1 LCRTRVLVEQTFG
14 ILKRRFNVLHDGFRV
29 EPGQVVEY
37 ISSCVVLHDI
47 GIDRNDVV
55 VNNDITEIPIDNCLT
70 NHNINPTFDGV
81 AKRNEIA

>member
-1 LCRTRVLVEQTFG
+1 MALCRTRVLVEQTFG

-55 VNNDITEIPIDNCLT
+55 TVNPEVTNCFNDTQ
-70 NHNINPTFDGV
+70 
-81 AKRNEIA
+81 

>member
-1 LCRTRVLVEQTFG
+1 M
-14 ILKRRFNVLHDGFRV
+14 LHDGFRV
-29 EPGQVVEY
+29 EPRQAVQY

-70 NHNINPTFDGV
+70 NDNINPTFDGV
-81 AKRNEIA
+81 AKRNEIAQHCFT